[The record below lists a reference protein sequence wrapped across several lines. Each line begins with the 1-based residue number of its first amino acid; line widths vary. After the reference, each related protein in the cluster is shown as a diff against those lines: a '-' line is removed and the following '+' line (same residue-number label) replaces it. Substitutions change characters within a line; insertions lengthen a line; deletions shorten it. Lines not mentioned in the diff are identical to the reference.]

1 MWEGGGG
8 KRKKKEQRRK
18 GEGMGKIARNRVK
31 EVARPRDRKKEN
43 IKERMSYLDINHIN
57 YNSN

>member
-8 KRKKKEQRRK
+8 KRKKKEQTRK
-18 GEGMGKIARNRVK
+18 GEGMGKITRNRVK